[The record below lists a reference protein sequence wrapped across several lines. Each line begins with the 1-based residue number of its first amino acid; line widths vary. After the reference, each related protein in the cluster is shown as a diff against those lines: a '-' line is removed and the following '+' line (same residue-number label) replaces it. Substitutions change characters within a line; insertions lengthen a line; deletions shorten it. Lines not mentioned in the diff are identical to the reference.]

1 MIIGIGTDVVQI
13 PRITR
18 LLKTYGHRFIERI
31 FTPEEQKAGQVLQG
45 KVCDAYYAKRFAGK
59 EAMVKA
65 LGIGFRE
72 GITYRDI
79 EVTNFKSGQPKISV
93 RAQAKKRLEKI
104 TPNGMVP
111 HIAVTITDDY
121 PIAQAFV
128 IISAVQRNKK
138 IKEDSCGKK

>member
-13 PRITR
+13 PRISK
-18 LLKTYGHRFIERI
+18 LLQTHGQRFLERI
-31 FTPEEQKAGQVLQG
+31 FTPEEHKTGDGLQG
-45 KVCDAYYAKRFAGK
+45 KSRDAYYAKRFAGK

-79 EVTNFKSGQPKISV
+79 EVTNFKSGQPKISL
-93 RAQAKKRLEKI
+93 RSQAKKRLEKI
-104 TPNGMVP
+104 TPSGMVSQ
-111 HIAVTITDDY
+111 IAVTITDDY

-128 IISAVQRNKK
+128 IISAIQRKK
-138 IKEDSCGKK
+138 K